1 MGQFL
6 AWLGCDR
13 AGERHPCTVDELMV
27 LRAQPAMR
35 GHDPVIGRATPQIL
49 VVRSAPCVA
58 GDGSDVQ
65 VWRYQMASRARR
77 PLVAG
82 SR

>member
-35 GHDPVIGRATPQIL
+35 GPDPVIGRVTPQIL
-49 VVRSAPCVA
+49 VVRSTPP
-58 GDGSDVQ
+58 
-65 VWRYQMASRARR
+65 VWRVMVLTRR
-77 PLVAG
+77 PG
-82 SR
+82 GIR